1 MTAARLW
8 RAARLLLAAA
18 SLFWAGNFVVGRAVH
33 ASVPP
38 MGLAFWRWVVSFV
51 LVLGPAWPHLR
62 QDAPLLRRQW
72 RVLLLL
78 AALGVSGFAAL
89 TYLGL
94 QTTPAINA
102 LLLQSATPLLIMAC
116 AFALFR
122 DPARPLQLLAIGA
135 SLAGVIVIVARG
147 DLAALHGLS
156 LNRGDV
162 WVLAGVL
169 CYALYSALL
178 RVRPAVHP
186 LSFLTASFGLGALL
200 LLPCFLWET
209 LLGVFFLATLSTIT
223 AIGYLA
229 VFPGCLA
236 YLFYNRGVE
245 LLGAGRAG
253 QFFHLMPVF
262 GTLLAVIFL
271 GERFA
276 LYHAIG
282 IALIGVGIGLAS
294 WRR

>member
-8 RAARLLLAAA
+8 RAAPLLLAAA

-33 ASVPP
+33 ATVPP
-38 MGLAFWRWVVSFV
+38 LGLAFWRWLVSFV

-62 QDAPLLRRQW
+62 RDAPTLRRQW

-78 AALGVSGFAAL
+78 AALGVAAYAVL

-94 QTTPAINA
+94 QSTTAINA

-122 DPARPLQLLAIGA
+122 DPARPLQVLAIA
-135 SLAGVIVIVARG
+135 VSLAGVVVIVARG
-147 DLAALHGLS
+147 NLGALHALS

-178 RVRPAVHP
+178 RLRPAVHP
-186 LSFLTASFGLGALL
+186 LSFLAASFGFGALL
-200 LLPCFLWET
+200 LLPCFLGET
-209 LLGVFFLATLSTIT
+209 LAGTPTQPTLPTFT

-245 LLGAGRAG
+245 VMGAGRAG
-253 QFFHLMPVF
+253 QYFHLMPVF
-262 GTLLAVIFL
+262 GTVLAVIFL
-271 GERFA
+271 GESFA
-276 LYHAIG
+276 LYQALG
-282 IALIGVGIGLAS
+282 IALIAAGIALAS
-294 WRR
+294 WHR